1 MNKEQLFRKLYKS
14 HQRRIEWIDK
24 LPRDIQQAFFDNDYV
39 NTLLED
45 NRALMQSVFDE
56 HYASVE
62 WFLCEWKPG
71 AEIGQVGEEPVK
83 IQTID
88 QYIDW
93 MKSVEGFR

>member
-1 MNKEQLFRKLYKS
+1 MKFRK
-14 HQRRIEWIDK
+14 
-24 LPRDIQQAFFDNDYV
+24 
-39 NTLLED
+39 
-45 NRALMQSVFDE
+45 
-56 HYASVE
+56 
-62 WFLCEWKPG
+62 KPG